1 MSATTGGTAHV
12 QPVEKLLKVMLD
24 NGGTEIRLA
33 GGAAPMIMID
43 GSLRALKSR
52 ALSADEVNA
61 LTAAVI
67 PPGGNRVSFSF
78 PSSLGMCQG
87 QVLEVNGMAVLVMRP
102 PSASPTPAASPRPAA
117 PAAPPIPAEHHDHA
131 PLELDMDHGTHAADA
146 AEAEAA
152 EEDDLELPKA
162 AEGTIQIDKLLMA
175 AVKGGVS
182 DIHITTGLPPV
193 FRIDGGMRPQKT
205 KVLTG
210 DDTNG
215 LMKSIT
221 PERCQA
227 ELAEKGGTDFGFAFK
242 DLARFRVSVFKQR
255 GQIAMVLR
263 QIPNK
268 LLTPEQLGVPEVCK
282 KLVTRPRG
290 LFLVTGPTGSGKS
303 TTLAALIDFINKNY
317 DHHIITIE
325 DPIEFYHYSQKS
337 TVNQREIGNDVP
349 SFSEALRRA
358 LRQDPDV
365 ILVGELRDLETIEAA
380 ISAAETGHVVFG
392 TLHTTGAQGT
402 VNRIIDAFPT
412 NQQEQI
418 RTQLSTAILGVVSQ
432 TLLPKIG
439 GGRCAAYEVLV
450 VTPAIGNLIRENK
463 TFRINSAIQ
472 TGAKLG
478 MKLLDDD
485 LFRLWNERKVTE
497 ENVLAKAQNVDEL
510 AARIMKA
517 KQGIFDDDETVA
529 KRAAAKEATH

>member
-1 MSATTGGTAHV
+1 MSVTAGNPSHV
-12 QPVEKLLKVMLD
+12 QQVEKLVKVMLD
-24 NGGTEIRLA
+24 NGGTELRLSA
-33 GGAAPMIMID
+33 GIAPMVRID
-43 GSLRALKSR
+43 GSLKPLGTKPLAAEVVTAL
-52 ALSADEVNA
+52 A
-61 LTAAVI
+61 TAVI
-67 PPGGNRVSFSF
+67 PPGSD
-78 PSSLGMCQG
+78 PSRFVFTSPLGSCAG
-87 QVLEVNGMAVLVMRP
+87 ALVDIKGTKVLVLQ
-102 PSASPTPAASPRPAA
+102 A
-117 PAAPPIPAEHHDHA
+117 PESDGAGGDA
-131 PLELDMDHGTHAADA
+131 PLELDIA
-146 AEAEAA
+146 AEQAGAAVAEGATDA
-152 EEDDLELPKA
+152 YAMPEA

-175 AVKGGVS
+175 AVKNGVS

-255 GQIAMVLR
+255 GQVAMVLR

-303 TTLAALIDFINKNY
+303 TTLAALIDYINKNF
-317 DHHIITIE
+317 DHHIITVE

-337 TVNQREIGNDVP
+337 TVNQREIGTDVP

-450 VTPAIGNLIRENK
+450 VDSGIGNLIRENK

-472 TGAKLG
+472 TGAKKG
-478 MKLLDDD
+478 MQLLDDH
-485 LFRLWNERKVTE
+485 LFRLWSERKVTE
-497 ENVLAKAQNVDEL
+497 ENVLAKAQNFEEL
-510 AARIMKA
+510 ERRITNA
-517 KQGIFDDDETVA
+517 KQGLFDDDETVA
-529 KRAAAKEATH
+529 KRASKELER